1 MGKLQKRLVVLLA
14 NITKNC
20 KASKRQL
27 VMSCIS
33 LFLTTAILVSTVFC
47 WFCLQE
53 ANTVGTMNIDAGN
66 GLRLNYNNNN
76 INVVEIT
83 QNMSFMPVSSVN
95 GQNLYFPSDGSF
107 FTDKNNI
114 EAKTKEITYR
124 AATAGDKNFYFLQ
137 FDFALTSYTDGT
149 EVFIDYNKD
158 DNKSTHI
165 YYHGTSTPVPAMRVA
180 FLYDNGKNTVVLNPT
195 GKERSVK
202 AVDLVNFGTGECLKT
217 TSQISKPFS
226 YYTATNGHSLFT
238 LSAGETQTMSVVIWL
253 EGTDEECIMN
263 EEIKQKTLDIN
274 IKFTTTWNN
283 MDVIKFEDAS
293 NGRWISNLLKK
304 DAQLQL
310 VYTDAQNNK
319 TTYDMTGSGEEFS
332 CKLPKN
338 IDNGISFRLTAGD
351 TVYEWDTE
359 PDGTPSTYRGQNV
372 TYSAKGTKDDPRGYW
387 KTSDSDN
394 DIDVDVP
401 DEEW

>member
-27 VMSCIS
+27 IMSCIS

-76 INVVEIT
+76 SNVVEIT

-107 FTDKNNI
+107 FTENNNI

-149 EVFIDYNKD
+149 EVFIDDKD
-158 DNKSTHI
+158 TYI
-165 YYHGTSTPVPAMRVA
+165 RYHGKTETVPAMRVG
-180 FLYDNGKNTVVLNPT
+180 FLYDNGKNTVVMNPT

-217 TSQISKPFS
+217 TSQVSRPFS
-226 YYTATNGHSLFT
+226 YYTATNAHSLFT
-238 LSAGETQTMSVVIWL
+238 LAAGETQTMSVVIWL
-253 EGTDEECIMN
+253 EGTDEECVNKIIP
-263 EEIKQKTLDIN
+263 EALDIN

-283 MDVIKFEDAS
+283 MDEIKFNDVS
-293 NGRWISNLLKK
+293 NDHWISNLLKSN
-304 DAQLQL
+304 AQLQL

-319 TTYDMTGSGEEFS
+319 TTYDMTGSGEEFT

-338 IDNGISFRLTAGD
+338 IDNGISFRLTAGN
-351 TVYEWDTE
+351 TFYEWDTE

-372 TYSAKGTKDDPRGYW
+372 IYFAKGTKEDPRGYW
-387 KTSDSDN
+387 KTTDNDN
-394 DIDVDVP
+394 DIGVDVP
-401 DEEW
+401 DEEWE